1 MAASARFTACL
12 GRSGTNYRQARQII
26 AFAAPNSLLDKEK
39 HVMGPG
45 VGPVAVPM
53 DIETAKGHWRDGK
66 WIDFDPVAP
75 PGAEVGG
82 SLASAQPQ
90 PIRK

>member
-1 MAASARFTACL
+1 M
-12 GRSGTNYRQARQII
+12 I
-26 AFAAPNSLLDKEK
+26 ALAAPNSLWDKENMSMAQALR
-39 HVMGPG
+39 HPTNRLGLA
-45 VGPVAVPM
+45 AVPM
-53 DIETAKGHWRDGK
+53 DIETAEGHWRDGK

-75 PGAEVGG
+75 LGAEVGG